1 MGYAEFE
8 RLCEENGITPYRV
21 AKDIGWNNS
30 IFSNW
35 KAGRSTPKADK
46 RRIIAE
52 YFGVSLE
59 YLDTGDEA
67 LRNIEKEVEADSDP
81 NIKELYSIAKKA
93 TPEER
98 AAIVRMMKAF
108 FGEQ

>member
-8 RLCEENGITPYRV
+8 RLCEERGITPYRV
-21 AKDIGWNNS
+21 AKDIGWNTA

-46 RRIIAE
+46 RRVIAD

-59 YLDTGDEA
+59 YLDTGDES
-67 LRNIEKEVEADSDP
+67 LRNIEKEAQADPDP
-81 NIKELYSIAKKA
+81 NMKTLFILAKKA
-93 TPEER
+93 KPEDL
-98 AAIVRMMKAF
+98 AKMVRMMEAF
-108 FGEQ
+108 VDGQ